1 MDSFY
6 KCEDWGECLLDLF
19 VDYFVLSLQTQ
30 SLQSLYSSR
39 SGNFLYLIKASSYA
53 SFLLNF

>member
-30 SLQSLYSSR
+30 SLHSSR
-39 SGNFLYLIKASSYA
+39 SGNFLYLIKTSSYV